1 MKWFYVWAAARAPPP
16 HDAVYLKFP
25 SAIIRSSFYMF
36 PVSSASDFVFSL
48 FVTDRRHQRKN
59 SFQISCSAERDG
71 NSCSTPAHF
80 LLFSLFFPS
89 VLYFLPC
96 CTFAVA
102 GAACFCYDINLKQGR
117 KKKKQ
122 HNQDRLPQKP
132 NPEKKKQI
140 WAVFLLS
147 QFISSVL
154 PFWTPLALV
163 SLTLSLSL
171 SLSLRFHHPADY
183 RHQRNT
189 NRLHTDVSAQSSAG
203 GVDTR

>member
-1 MKWFYVWAAARAPPP
+1 
-16 HDAVYLKFP
+16 
-25 SAIIRSSFYMF
+25 MF

-102 GAACFCYDINLKQGR
+102 GAACFCYDINPKQGR
-117 KKKKQ
+117 KKKKS
-122 HNQDRLPQKP
+122 NTIRIVYRKSRAR
-132 NPEKKKQI
+132 KKRSRFEQ
-140 WAVFLLS
+140 FFFSHSLFPLFYLFELLLLWS
-147 QFISSVL
+147 HSH
-154 PFWTPLALV
+154 
-163 SLTLSLSL
+163 SLSL
-171 SLSLRFHHPADY
+171 FRSRSGFIIRLIIVIKETLTDY
-183 RHQRNT
+183 TQM
-189 NRLHTDVSAQSSAG
+189 
-203 GVDTR
+203 